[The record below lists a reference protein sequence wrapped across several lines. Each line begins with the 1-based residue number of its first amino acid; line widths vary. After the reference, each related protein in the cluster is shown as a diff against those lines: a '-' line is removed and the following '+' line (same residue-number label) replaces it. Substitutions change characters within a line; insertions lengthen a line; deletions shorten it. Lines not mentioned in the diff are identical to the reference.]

1 MGECMHVI
9 YNVRLTVGTNV
20 ERISYKD
27 TISFRFKM
35 YMVYLDVFPHNFYFE
50 LFHWMF
56 MYDIQNAEDNS
67 IFYLPLYFLCISK
80 YKSISIF
87 PLSPT
92 LVVNKNHHYNS
103 LNQLRFVAQ

>member
-35 YMVYLDVFPHNFYFE
+35 YMVYLDVFHVISTLNYFIGCLCMTYRMQKTIQYSIY
-50 LFHWMF
+50 LF
-56 MYDIQNAEDNS
+56 
-67 IFYLPLYFLCISK
+67 IFFALANINL
-80 YKSISIF
+80 
-87 PLSPT
+87 
-92 LVVNKNHHYNS
+92 
-103 LNQLRFVAQ
+103 